1 MLGCKPANTP
11 IDSAKKIGARIDS
24 APVNKRRY

>member
-1 MLGCKPANTP
+1 MLGCKLADTL